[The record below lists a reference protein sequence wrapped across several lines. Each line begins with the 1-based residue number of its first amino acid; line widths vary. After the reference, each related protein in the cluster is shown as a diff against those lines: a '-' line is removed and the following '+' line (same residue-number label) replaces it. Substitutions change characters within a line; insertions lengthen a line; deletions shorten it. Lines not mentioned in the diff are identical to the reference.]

1 MAFETGLED
10 SPIMTP
16 FREWQAGYDA
26 MCADNDDD
34 ASVDHEHTYITG
46 SLTQLE
52 RQMLALPSQDARDLA
67 AKILAVTHFG
77 DFFIDMRR
85 AYPIMDDLCDLTGA
99 A

>member
-1 MAFETGLED
+1 
-10 SPIMTP
+10 
-16 FREWQAGYDA
+16 
-26 MCADNDDD
+26 
-34 ASVDHEHTYITG
+34 
-46 SLTQLE
+46 
-52 RQMLALPSQDARDLA
+52 MLALPSQGARDLA